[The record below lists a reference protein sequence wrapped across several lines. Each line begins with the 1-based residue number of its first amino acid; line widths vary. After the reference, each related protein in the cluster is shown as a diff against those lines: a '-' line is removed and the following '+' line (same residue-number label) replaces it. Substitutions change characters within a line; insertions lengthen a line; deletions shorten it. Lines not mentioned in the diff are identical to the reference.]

1 MRGII
6 HWFSRNHV
14 AANFLMLA
22 VLLAG
27 FYTWFQLRKEIFP
40 DIAVDA
46 VSIRV
51 LYPNGSPED
60 VEQGVVTPIEEAIAD
75 LNGIRE
81 VSSTAAENVGL
92 VMAKIE
98 TGYDVRSVMN
108 DIKTRV
114 DAIDN
119 FAEETETPILEE
131 VVITSQVMSIAISG
145 DTDERTLRK
154 VAEDVRDGLL
164 DYKPKKTDFKL
175 SDPMP
180 AVLSVI
186 QKETDIT
193 KVQLAAVRPY
203 EISIEVSEGT
213 LRRYGL
219 TLGQVAEAVRRSSLD
234 LPGGAVK
241 TSAGEVVIRAL
252 GKRFDA
258 RAFESVVVVSRP
270 DGSIVTLKDLAVI
283 VDGFEDV
290 QLENSFDGRKA
301 ILINVFRTGD
311 QDTLKIATA
320 ITDYLEK
327 ARADFPEGIE
337 MEIWNDT
344 SGYLKGRL
352 DLLKRNGT
360 WGLIFVFIVLAL
372 FLRPSLAFL
381 VALGIPVSFAGGIW
395 LMPLMGIS
403 INMISLF
410 AFILVLGIVVDD
422 AIVVGENV
430 YRRMRQGEDPKE
442 ASWRG
447 THEVGVV
454 VIFGVVT
461 TMVAFTPM
469 LGLSGVSGKI
479 WPNIPLIVIP
489 TLMFSLVQ
497 SKLVLPSHL
506 ALLKRSDPNRKVW
519 PLSRLQRRI
528 STGLEKFVL
537 KVYSPFLKKCLRHR
551 YVVLSAF
558 VGIFILTVG
567 LVAGKWVK
575 SQFFPEV
582 EADLVIA
589 RFELPRGVPFESSE
603 DATERLEGAALKIA
617 TKYQD
622 EDGEPVVR
630 HILASSGIQPFIT
643 DFSPSGPPIATSIGE
658 VTMELAP
665 SSTRKITADEI
676 VREWRAAVGTIPSA
690 VELTFVAQAAGGGN
704 AIDLL
709 LTGKDPVELRKAA
722 DFLRSELNSYQGVI
736 DLADSDRPGK
746 RELIFKDLTPE
757 GRALGLRLS
766 DAARQVRWAF
776 YGDEVQRLQRG
787 RDEVRVMVR
796 YPEEERTSIENV
808 ELMTLRTPEGAE
820 VPLMQVVEIDEL
832 RGPDTIRRVDRKRAI
847 RITADVDKSIANA
860 NEVAK
865 RFKNDALPMLAE
877 KFPSV
882 SFNFEGEQADQADSI
897 REIGIGFVFALIA
910 MYVLMAIPLRSYLQ
924 PAIIMSVIPFGIV
937 GAVFGHILMKTELS
951 IMSMC
956 GIVALSGVV
965 VNDSLVLVEYVNRHR
980 KESQSILE
988 AAQRA
993 GVVRFRAILLT
1004 SLTTFAGLMPMLVET
1019 DMQARFLIPMAIS
1032 LGFGILFATA
1042 ITLILVPSVYVMLE
1056 DFKRAI
1062 GWLFGREHPPVGG
1075 GTPPIKGPGGLAE

>member
-14 AANFLMLA
+14 TANFLMLA

-145 DTDERTLRK
+145 DTDESTLRK

-164 DYKPKKTDFKL
+164 DYKPKKPEFKL
-175 SDPMP
+175 SDPIP
-180 AVLSVI
+180 AFLSAI

-203 EISIEVSEGT
+203 EISIEVPEGT

-252 GKRFDA
+252 GKRYDA
-258 RAFESVVVVSRP
+258 QAFESVVVVSRP
-270 DGSIVTLKDLAVI
+270 DGSVVTLKDLAVI

-337 MEIWNDT
+337 MEVWNDT
-344 SGYLKGRL
+344 SGYLRGRL

-603 DATERLEGAALKIA
+603 EATERLEAAALKIA

-622 EDGEPVVR
+622 EDGESVVR
-630 HILASSGIQPFIT
+630 HILASS
-643 DFSPSGPPIATSIGE
+643 SIGE

-676 VREWRAAVGTIPSA
+676 VREWRVAVGTIPSA

-722 DFLRSELNSYQGVI
+722 DFLRSELNSYQGLI

-796 YPEEERTSIENV
+796 YPEEERKSIQNV
-808 ELMTLRTPEGAE
+808 ELMKLRTPEGAE
-820 VPLMQVVEIDEL
+820 VPLRQVVEIDQL

-847 RITADVDKSIANA
+847 RITADVDKSLANA

-865 RFKNDALPMLAE
+865 RFKNEALPMLAE

-924 PAIIMSVIPFGIV
+924 PAIIMSVIPFGVV

-980 KESQSILE
+980 RESQSILE
-988 AAQRA
+988 AALRA

-1056 DFKRAI
+1056 DLKRAI
-1062 GWLFGREHPPVGG
+1062 GWLFGRERPPEGA
-1075 GTPPIKGPGGLAE
+1075 GTSTIEGSGGLAE